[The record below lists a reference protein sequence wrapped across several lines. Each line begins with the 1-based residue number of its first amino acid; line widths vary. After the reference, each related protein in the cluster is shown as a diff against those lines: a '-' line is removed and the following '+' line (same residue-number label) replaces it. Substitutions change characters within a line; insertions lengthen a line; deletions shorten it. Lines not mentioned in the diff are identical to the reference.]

1 LVFKPGKNT
10 TRGEFVKMLVAAKG
24 LDIGD
29 TNVSMFEDSKNFA
42 DWQIPYLAAAAKAGW
57 LKGAKTPVGIEA
69 RLNDLINREDAMV
82 LVYRAFFGNNTEQN
96 PISFLDSKD
105 IASYAKNGVDY
116 LTSIGVV
123 NGYVDN
129 TLKPKK
135 PITREEVAKIIYDCI
150 IKSDSTGVK

>member
-1 LVFKPGKNT
+1 MTGRWSEVYVNGLGNAELVNGMYESNKLVFKPGKNT

-24 LDIGD
+24 LDI
-29 TNVSMFEDSKNFA
+29 
-42 DWQIPYLAAAAKAGW
+42 
-57 LKGAKTPVGIEA
+57 
-69 RLNDLINREDAMV
+69 
-82 LVYRAFFGNNTEQN
+82 GNNTEQN

-150 IKSDSTGVK
+150 IRSDATILR